1 MVILI
6 LDETHKRITFLPDKI
21 DDDCK
26 QKLKTIFND
35 DPEKNLFAELSGKEA
50 NDILVK
56 ASPKEVGL

>member
-1 MVILI
+1 M
-6 LDETHKRITFLPDKI
+6 PDKI
-21 DDDCK
+21 DEDCK

-56 ASPKEVGL
+56 ASPKEV